1 MTARMRGWQL
11 VRSSADDEDAA
22 GVGGAAQSKTT
33 DKIGKDGE
41 QEEVSFGEVTH
52 TMDSSIALT
61 PNVQSPSHQMKTSMT
76 QTDITG
82 EDGEPEEE
90 KKEMP
95 AQNLLKSLSI
105 IRGQDRAG
113 PNLNDAGEPGQA
125 ASITVDKFRAK
136 SFGGFGK
143 SFTALTRM
151 ASAAK
156 VKKQKAVGE
165 DVWGGLYD
173 VLARD
178 RHNQKDAEFV
188 EKLLAKNPAM
198 TSTVSK
204 TGDLPLHVLC
214 KTGSHTEHSVEI
226 CRTLLNTNR
235 FAAKER
241 CKVQVGDT
249 RLPGLPLHFLCAK
262 KSLTEHSCEI
272 CRIILAGFEETA
284 SEPCGGKLPI
294 EMVVDDIISV
304 HHTLIFKRLLDAN
317 EDASKDAIFK
327 TKSVDQRRL
336 LHRLCLSTP
345 NNPHS
350 EETVEVVRLIVSNFK
365 RSVDLE
371 DSKGCKPIHVLC
383 MSSKPTVCSVQIYD
397 WLVQKSPDS
406 IFHKSENGMI
416 PLHFLFNATNFTDS
430 TTVLSHKLLDS
441 FPKAAHQQDSDGR
454 TGLRLILCGL

>member
-22 GVGGAAQSKTT
+22 GVGGAAKIKTT
-33 DKIGKDGE
+33 DKNDKDGE
-41 QEEVSFGEVTH
+41 QEEISLGEVMH
-52 TMDSSIALT
+52 TMDSS
-61 PNVQSPSHQMKTSMT
+61 VQSPSHQMKTSTT

-90 KKEMP
+90 KKKMP
-95 AQNLLKSLSI
+95 TQNLLKSVSI

-113 PNLNDAGEPGQA
+113 PDLNDAGEPGQA
-125 ASITVDKFRAK
+125 APTVDKFRSK
-136 SFGGFGK
+136 SFGSFGK
-143 SFTALTRM
+143 SFTALSRM

-156 VKKQKAVGE
+156 VKKQKTVGD
-165 DVWGGLYD
+165 DVWGGLYV
-173 VLARD
+173 VLAKD
-178 RHNQKDAEFV
+178 RHTQKDAEFV
-188 EKLLAKNPAM
+188 EKLLSKNPAVA
-198 TSTVSK
+198 STVSK
-204 TGDLPLHVLC
+204 MGDLPLHVLC

-241 CKVQVGDT
+241 CKVPARDKK
-249 RLPGLPLHFLCAK
+249 LPGLPLHFLCAQ

-272 CRIILAGFEETA
+272 CRIILAGFEETT

-327 TKSVDQRRL
+327 TKNVDQRRL

-416 PLHFLFNATNFTDS
+416 PLHFLFSAANFTDS